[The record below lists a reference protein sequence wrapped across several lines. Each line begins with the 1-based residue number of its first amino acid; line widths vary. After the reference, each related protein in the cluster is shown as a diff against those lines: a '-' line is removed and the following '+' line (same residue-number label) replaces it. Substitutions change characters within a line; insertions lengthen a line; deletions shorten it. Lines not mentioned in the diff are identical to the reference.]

1 MFDKLKKW
9 LPWLLALVAG
19 IYAWFVKF
27 IEENPIP
34 TDDVDTVTTMV
45 LRTLGMG

>member
-1 MFDKLKKW
+1 MKDTFKKLGAW
-9 LPWLLALVAG
+9 LGWIVALLLA
-19 IYAWFVKF
+19 IMQFV
-27 IEENPIP
+27 EDNPIP